1 MAGTYRLGSSPPIA
15 VFWANIGDF
24 FGGGFARRWVGAAL
38 SRGESPRISTGS
50 LLETKERPPAKR
62 GNEPRIIFL

>member
-24 FGGGFARRWVGAAL
+24 FGGIHPPLGGGGAF
-38 SRGESPRISTGS
+38 PWRISPDIHRVIARD
-50 LLETKERPPAKR
+50 ERTASR
-62 GNEPRIIFL
+62 QAGE